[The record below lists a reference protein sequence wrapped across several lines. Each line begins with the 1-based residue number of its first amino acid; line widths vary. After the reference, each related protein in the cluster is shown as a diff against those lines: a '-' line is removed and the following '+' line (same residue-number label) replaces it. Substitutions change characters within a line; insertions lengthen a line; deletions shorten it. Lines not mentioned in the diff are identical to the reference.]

1 MSAPQRPHGGLL
13 SAPRSLCRRLLAEI
27 AMRRAGATPLLVY
40 QMGKVGSTSV
50 CEALTAAGLRPLQV
64 HVLGATSAE
73 SRRRF
78 TDRGLPLPYHK
89 VLEQRVGAF
98 LQDSDARV
106 RIVTLV
112 RDPIARA
119 VSGSYQTAWRHDTD
133 TADAESMR
141 DSITRKLSKTNALSY
156 CYNWF
161 DEEVKAVFGIDV
173 MAAPFDPEVGHQQ
186 LSGPRADLLL
196 LKLEKLD
203 RLWPVIGAFVGRDLA
218 AVHSNVRSR
227 AQDGESYRQ
236 VQSRIALPDARL
248 RALYDHPWMHH
259 FYSPQEIDAFVAKW
273 SGRATADS
281 DGS

>member
-1 MSAPQRPHGGLL
+1 MAYLEEKSFFFESNASGTGPDTFSVVNLKGSEGISRLYQFEITLVSKEPEIDSEAVLTNT
-13 SAPRSLCRRLLAEI
+13 ASLYLN
-27 AMRRAGATPLLVY
+27 
-40 QMGKVGSTSV
+40 
-50 CEALTAAGLRPLQV
+50 
-64 HVLGATSAE
+64 
-73 SRRRF
+73 